1 MAIEINQVGPEA
13 LGRYAEIPIRFRV
26 ESVFRVEQ
34 AEGGLGGLRLIEEP
48 LATPY
53 VKDYDEDDHPEG
65 VMHWPRRF
73 DVSTWMFLMA
83 FDEGKAVGGAAVAFR
98 SPGIHML
105 QGCDDMAVL
114 WDLRV
119 DPDHRGRGIGTALF
133 DRSAAWAREQ
143 GCRGLKIET
152 QNINVR
158 ACRFYAARTC
168 RLGAIDRYG
177 YAGDPRVAHE
187 VMLLWYLDLEPC

>member
-1 MAIEINQVGPEA
+1 MAIEIRQVGSEM
-13 LGRYAEIPIRFRV
+13 LGRYAEIPIHFRV
-26 ESVFRVEQ
+26 DSILRADELES
-34 AEGGLGGLRLIEEP
+34 GLGGLRLTEER

-73 DVSTWMFLMA
+73 DVSPWLFLMA
-83 FDEGKAVGGAAVAFR
+83 FDGDKAVGGAAVAFR
-98 SPGIHML
+98 SPGIHL
-105 QGCDDMAVL
+105 LEGLEDVAVL

-119 DPDHRGRGIGTALF
+119 HPDHRGRGIGTALF

-143 GCRGLKIET
+143 GCRQLKIET

-158 ACRFYAARTC
+158 ACRFYAARGC

-187 VMLLWYLDLEPC
+187 VMLLWHLDL